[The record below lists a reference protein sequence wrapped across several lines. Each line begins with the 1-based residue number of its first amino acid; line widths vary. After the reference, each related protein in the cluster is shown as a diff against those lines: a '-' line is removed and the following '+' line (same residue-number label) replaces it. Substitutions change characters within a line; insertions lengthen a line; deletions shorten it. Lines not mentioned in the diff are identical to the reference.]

1 MTRTVEDKLDCF
13 VRVVTPENI
22 AFEYPLAGPFQ
33 RLPAFLVDV
42 AFRFGFLL
50 GLVFFGSI
58 FFSFV
63 PFGSMIVN
71 VLSLLSFFLLSWF
84 YGIFFETRFNG
95 RTPGK
100 MLFRLR
106 AISTDGRPI
115 NASQAALRNI
125 LRLADMN
132 VLLPLQVLSEEAPPM
147 YVIPTMLVGLVSM
160 TLTKRLQRI
169 GDLAAGTM
177 VVAEPR
183 TSRSLHLQPEDIRA
197 YGLAELSPV
206 NYQLSGSLAQ
216 NVGLYMENRRR
227 LNPVRRNEIAKHLAL
242 PLIEKFELLSDT
254 SCDLLLCALYVRTF
268 MSQAQRQEGLAK
280 LRLTK
285 PNAVPGAQL
294 GRPTLASVA
303 AQAPTP
309 GVTRSTQVP
318 QKSESQSGSH
328 SPATSSGLSAV
339 ATELLPPVVESQPDG
354 GREPHGGDSEG
365 RTSG

>member
-1 MTRTVEDKLDCF
+1 MTRTLEGKLDCF

-42 AFRFGFLL
+42 ALRFGFLL

-63 PFGSMIVN
+63 PFGSMIIN
-71 VLSLLSFFLLSWF
+71 VLSVLSFFLLSWF

-106 AISTDGRPI
+106 TISTDGRPI

-132 VLLPLQVLSEEAPPM
+132 VLLPLQVLNEEAPPM
-147 YVIPTMLVGLVSM
+147 FVIPTMLVGLVSM
-160 TLTKRLQRI
+160 TLTKRLQRV

-177 VVAEPR
+177 VVSEPR
-183 TSRSLHLQPEDIRA
+183 APRSLNLQPEDIRA
-197 YGLAELSPV
+197 YGLAELIPV

-227 LNPVRRNEIAKHLAL
+227 LNPVRRIEIAKHLAL
-242 PLIEKFELLSDT
+242 PLIKRFELLPDT
-254 SCDLLLCALYVRTF
+254 SSDLLLCALYVRTF

-280 LRLTK
+280 LRLSQPSVLPGTQRTR
-285 PNAVPGAQL
+285 PSLPGLGERVASPQVAVRQ
-294 GRPTLASVA
+294 
-303 AQAPTP
+303 
-309 GVTRSTQVP
+309 
-318 QKSESQSGSH
+318 QSGP
-328 SPATSSGLSAV
+328 PASGETRPASAPSGQGAA
-339 ATELLPPVVESQPDG
+339 ATELLPPVVESHVESGSDPMG
-354 GREPHGGDSEG
+354 SDSEG
-365 RTSG
+365 QSSG